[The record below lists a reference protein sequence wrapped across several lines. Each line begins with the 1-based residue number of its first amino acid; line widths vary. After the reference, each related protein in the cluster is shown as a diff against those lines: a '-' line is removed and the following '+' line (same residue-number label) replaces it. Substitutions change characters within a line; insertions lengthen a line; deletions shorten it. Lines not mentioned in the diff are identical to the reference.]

1 MVELLPL
8 SLVILY
14 FVPFMIA
21 AARDHDAYIAVLIV
35 NALTGWTGI
44 GWFAC
49 LVWAA
54 FTPAGGPNRRTAT
67 VPSYIRRVQ

>member
-21 AARDHDAYIAVLIV
+21 AARDHDSYIAVLVV
-35 NALTGWTGI
+35 NAVVGWTGI
-44 GWFAC
+44 GWIAC
-49 LVWAA
+49 LVWASFSA
-54 FTPAGGPNRRTAT
+54 PRHLTVSTPT
-67 VPSYIRRVQ
+67 YLRRVQ

>member
-14 FVPFMIA
+14 FVPFMVA
-21 AARDHDAYIAVLIV
+21 AARDHDAYIAVLVV

-44 GWFAC
+44 GWVAC
-49 LVWAA
+49 LVWAS
-54 FTPAGGPNRRTAT
+54 FTPAGGPTRGVRS
-67 VPSYIRRVQ
+67 VPTYIRRVQ